1 MIALALTILLSTDTI
16 ATSSHTID
24 EVVVVSAAGEGRKR
38 SAKGQVASIDEHLAE
53 LSHVNLVRRGSYAWE
68 PVVNNMQTERVSTTI
83 DGMKIFYACTDK
95 MDPVTSYVE
104 SSNLQSILLNSGL
117 NGNPQSTGNIGGSLD
132 LKLKKV
138 GFSPLPTSPKG
149 EESHPVGSSPLGG
162 IRGGLSSGYETNG
175 HLQVYGADASFSTQR
190 FYTNGGVFYRHADN
204 YKEGG
209 GRRVEFSQFR
219 KVNVFANAGVRLS
232 PLPTSPKREESF
244 TSPSLPT
251 SPKGEE
257 SHSVG
262 SSPLGGIRGGL
273 DILEGTFIF
282 DRATDVGYPALNMDV
297 AKAEA
302 FITSLA
308 YKHQWLG
315 GFLNSWETKAYY
327 NHITHVMDDTKRPD
341 VEIHMDMPG
350 KSWTSGL
357 YSLLSAS
364 NERHDVQ
371 ANYDLYYNRLFADMT
386 MYPGGAAPMYM
397 VTWPDV
403 GTLNTGLA
411 LTDLM
416 SLTNRQSLKV
426 SAKLAWQTQRL
437 NNEEGYHALEVFF
450 PGMKQS
456 YHQLTGRVALNYQLS
471 DLNSQFNFGVG
482 WGSRAP
488 TVTEAYGYYLN
499 NTFDQ
504 YDYIGNPRLKN
515 ESAIELNGA
524 YKLSI
529 PHSQISIGLDAN
541 AFFFNNYIIGQ
552 FENRLSP
559 MTVDAEGVK
568 VYGNLDHATIV
579 NTSFTAEWKP
589 LHWLAWNTRLSYA
602 IGRDDKG
609 DPLPLIS
616 PFAYT
621 SNFTFV
627 YKRLQGK
634 VELRGNGKQV
644 NYGKKYGETVT
655 PAWVIGNISGEYT
668 LSIHKYAL
676 TLRVGVENIADKRYT
691 TYSDWCDIPQKGRNL
706 YTNLS
711 VQL

>member
-1 MIALALTILLSTDTI
+1 MIALALTILLATDTI
-16 ATSSHTID
+16 ATSPHTID
-24 EVVVVSAAGEGRKR
+24 EVVVVAAAGEGRKR
-38 SAKGQVASIDEHLAE
+38 SAKGLVASIDEHLAE

-68 PVVNNMQTERVSTTI
+68 PVVNNMQTERVTTTI

-132 LKLKKV
+132 LKLKKA

-175 HLQVYGADASFSTQR
+175 HLQVYGADASVSTQR
-190 FYTNGGVFYRHADN
+190 FYTNGGFFYRHADN
-204 YKEGG
+204 YREGG
-209 GRRVEFSQFR
+209 GRKVEFSQFQ

-232 PLPTSPKREESF
+232 PLPTSPK
-244 TSPSLPT
+244 
-251 SPKGEE
+251 GEE
-257 SHSVG
+257 AHSVG

-282 DRATDVGYPALNMDV
+282 DRATNVGYPALNMDV
-297 AKAEA
+297 SKAEA

-308 YKHQWLG
+308 YRHQ
-315 GFLNSWETKAYY
+315 FDHPVLNTWETKLYY
-327 NHITHVMDDTKRPD
+327 NHITHIMDDTTRPD
-341 VEIHMDMPG
+341 VAIHMDMPG
-350 KSWTSGL
+350 ESWTSGL
-357 YSLLSAS
+357 YSLLTAS
-364 NERHDVQ
+364 KGSHDVQ
-371 ANYDLYYNRLFADMT
+371 VNYDLYYNRLFADMT

-403 GTLNTGLA
+403 GTLNTGVA
-411 LTDLM
+411 LSDLV
-416 SLTNRQSLKV
+416 SLPHQQSVKL
-426 SAKLAWQTQRL
+426 SAKIAQQWQKL
-437 NNEEGYHALEVFF
+437 NNEEGYHALRVFF
-450 PGMKQS
+450 PGMKDHYVQT
-456 YHQLTGRVALNYQLS
+456 TGRIAATYTWQPSHWQLS
-471 DLNSQFNFGVG
+471 FGAG

-524 YKLSI
+524 AKFSMLND
-529 PHSQISIGLDAN
+529 QLSIGLDAN
-541 AFFFNNYIIGQ
+541 AFFLSNYIIGQ

-676 TLRVGVENIADKRYT
+676 TFRVGVENIADKRYT
-691 TYSDWCDIPQKGRNL
+691 TYSDWCDIPQKGRNV
-706 YTNLS
+706 YVNLS

>member
-1 MIALALTILLSTDTI
+1 MIILALSILLSTDTL

-24 EVVVVSAAGEGRKR
+24 EVVVVSMAGEGRKR

-53 LSHVNLVRRGSYAWE
+53 LNHVNLVRRGSYAWE
-68 PVVNNMQTERVSTTI
+68 PVVNNMATERVSTTI

-132 LKLKKV
+132 LKLRRI
-138 GFSPLPTSPKG
+138 GFNQPTRWAN
-149 EESHPVGSSPLGG
+149 VDV
-162 IRGGLSSGYETNG
+162 GYETNG
-175 HLQVYGADASFSTQR
+175 HLQVYGADVAVSSQR
-190 FYTNGGVFYRHADN
+190 FYTNGGFFFRHADN

-209 GRRVEFSQFR
+209 GREVQFSQFQ
-219 KVNVFANAGVRLS
+219 KVNAFVNAGVKLAERD
-232 PLPTSPKREESF
+232 
-244 TSPSLPT
+244 
-251 SPKGEE
+251 
-257 SHSVG
+257 V
-262 SSPLGGIRGGL
+262 
-273 DILEGTFIF
+273 LEGTFIF

-302 FITSLA
+302 FITSLS
-308 YKHQWLG
+308 YKHQWTE

-327 NHITHVMDDTKRPD
+327 NHITHIMDDTKRPD

-357 YSLLSAS
+357 YSLISAS
-364 NERHDVQ
+364 NARHEAQ
-371 ANYDLYYNRLFADMT
+371 MNYDLYYNRLFADMT

-411 LTDLM
+411 LTDLV
-416 SLTNRQSLKV
+416 SLPHQQTVRV
-426 SAKLAWQTQRL
+426 SAKIAQQWQKL
-437 NNEEGYHALEVFF
+437 NNQEGYHALRVFF
-450 PGMKQS
+450 PGMKDS
-456 YHQLTGRVALNYQLS
+456 YMQTTGRIAANYTWQPSHWQLS
-471 DLNSQFNFGVG
+471 FGMG

-515 ESAIELNGA
+515 ESAVEVNGA
-524 YKLSI
+524 AKWLPSPRLTLSVE
-529 PHSQISIGLDAN
+529 GN
-541 AFFFNNYIIGQ
+541 AFFFSNYIIGQ
-552 FENRLSP
+552 FETRLSA

-568 VYGNLDHATIV
+568 VYGNLNHATIV
-579 NTSFTAEWKP
+579 NTSLTAHWQP
-589 LHWLAWNTRLSYA
+589 LPWLTWNNRLNYA
-602 IGRDDKG
+602 VGHDDEG

-616 PFAYT
+616 PFTYT
-621 SNFTFV
+621 SSLTFA

-634 VELRGNGKQV
+634 VELRGNSKQV
-644 NYGKKYGETVT
+644 DYGKKYGETAT
-655 PAWVIGNISGEYT
+655 PAWAIGNISAQYT
-668 LSIHKYAL
+668 LSIHEHDL
-676 TLRVGVENIADKRYT
+676 TLRAGVENLFDKRYT
-691 TYSDWCDIPQKGRNL
+691 TYSDWCDIPQKGRNI
-706 YTNLS
+706 YVNIS